1 MTRSPRKLCRSARTL
16 AAGRAF
22 VQNLRCGYCELA
34 TDSPLATGSSK
45 HSTSLRWPSD
55 EIRQALHRVTS
66 GQAALDP
73 AVQRHLVE
81 AVAALSQGP
90 PAQRDEPGA
99 GQTPGQLPD
108 RTHPPRGRC
117 PHAG

>member
-1 MTRSPRKLCRSARTL
+1 
-16 AAGRAF
+16 
-22 VQNLRCGYCELA
+22 
-34 TDSPLATGSSK
+34 
-45 HSTSLRWPSD
+45 
-55 EIRQALHRVTS
+55 
-66 GQAALDP
+66 
-73 AVQRHLVE
+73 VQRHLVE